1 MFFIGQTRFSLF
13 VPDSASWRLSL
24 VHRDE
29 ALSSYRAELYD
40 DNRLR
45 VRENIFLNH
54 SLPNIAVAAEKYDI
68 THVVSYSESLPEPY
82 KESLARAADMYPFL
96 LLDEQPDGEV
106 GRSLN
111 GIAKQK
117 AEVGENFGI
126 YRLDDDDVLATN
138 YFHRMDKFIRPSY
151 TGMVVSFPLGIEA
164 VLDEGQAFNLKAA
177 HFPMNSMGLMSVCR
191 MNNRGR
197 IIAPKNGA
205 HNKAD
210 RDNAVILDSREFAYF
225 RFNHVDQ
232 DNVLRLSEG
241 ASLASIKKMMARY
254 PDFEDFEILEEL
266 FPTIPQLL
274 GTEEEIELV
283 TQAQKV
289 RLPFTI
295 QLEELLASTTVEIK
309 HQFDATSKER
319 QALVSLEIVDQD
331 GRPVDTDREFPGI
344 GRSQKGSIGYYKYLN
359 SLAGSESTRFD
370 VTLPG
375 GFFLKAITV
384 KRFGLRSKPFVVSS
398 VSIRRL
404 SDRSS
409 QTKHT

>member
-24 VHRDE
+24 GHRDE

-40 DNRLR
+40 DNRLK
-45 VRENIFLNH
+45 VRENIFINH
-54 SLPNIAVAAEKYDI
+54 SLPNIAIAAEKYDI
-68 THVVSYSESLPEPY
+68 THVVSYSNSLPVQY
-82 KESLARAADMYPFL
+82 KESLARAADKYPFL

-106 GRSLN
+106 GRSLKA
-111 GIAKQK
+111 IAKQK

-210 RDNAVILDSREFAYF
+210 RDNAVILDSRDFAYF

-232 DNVLRLSEG
+232 DNALRLSEG
-241 ASLASIKKMMARY
+241 TSLASIKKMMERY
-254 PDFEDFEILEEL
+254 PDFEDFEILEKL
-266 FPTIPQLL
+266 FPTIPSIL
-274 GTEEEIELV
+274 GTEEEVELL

-289 RLPFTI
+289 RFPYTI
-295 QLEELLASTTVEIK
+295 QLEEPLATTTVEIN
-309 HQFDATSKER
+309 HQFDESSKAR
-319 QALVSLEIVDQD
+319 QALVSLEIVDGN
-331 GRPVDTDREFPGI
+331 GRPVDMDREFPGI
-344 GRSQKGSIGYYKYLN
+344 GRSKKSSIGYYKYLN
-359 SLAGSESTRFD
+359 SRAGSESTRFD
-370 VTLPG
+370 VSLPDG
-375 GFFLKAITV
+375 LFLKSITV
-384 KRFGLRSKPFVVSS
+384 KRFGLGSKPFVVSS
-398 VSIRRL
+398 VLIRRL
-404 SDRSS
+404 SDSRTYSKDS
-409 QTKHT
+409 